1 MIPDEDEYYFTE
13 NGINKGLYMT
23 RTEYWSREDFKDKV
37 EYQLK
42 VVNCDYDDPWDIDD
56 RKNSAIQFVYPK
68 QVSWTGKVISEAHS
82 DVEEF
87 YSRKSQARKR
97 YNELVRII
105 KKMENKK

>member
-1 MIPDEDEYYFTE
+1 MTVQDEDEFYFEE

-23 RTEYWSREDFKDKV
+23 AVEYCEDFKDKV

-56 RKNSAIQFVYPK
+56 RKNSVVQFVYPK
-68 QVSWTGKVISEAHS
+68 QVSWTGKVINEAYP

-87 YSRKSQARKR
+87 YKQKAKARKR

-105 KKMENKK
+105 KKME

>member
-1 MIPDEDEYYFTE
+1 MIQDEDEYYFEE

-23 RTEYWSREDFKDKV
+23 RLLVSSAICEEKY

-56 RKNSAIQFVYPK
+56 RKNSVVQFVYPK
-68 QVSWTGKVISEAHS
+68 QVSWTGKVINEACP

-87 YSRKSQARKR
+87 YTQKVKARKR

-105 KKMENKK
+105 KKMEKK

>member
-23 RTEYWSREDFKDKV
+23 AVDYYEDFKDKV
-37 EYQLK
+37 EYELK

-56 RKNSAIQFVYPK
+56 RENSVVQFVYP
-68 QVSWTGKVISEAHS
+68 QQLSWSGKVESEAQPDTS
-82 DVEEF
+82 EF
-87 YSRKSQARKR
+87 YTQKAKAKKR

-105 KKMENKK
+105 KKMENRK

>member
-23 RTEYWSREDFKDKV
+23 AVDYYEDFKDKV

-105 KKMENKK
+105 KKMENRK

>member
-1 MIPDEDEYYFTE
+1 MTMTTTPDEDEFYFEE

-23 RTEYWSREDFKDKV
+23 RTEYWSREDLKDKV

-42 VVNCDYDDPWDIDD
+42 VVNCDYDDAWDIHD
-56 RKNSAIQFVYPK
+56 RKNSVIQFVYPK
-68 QVSWTGKVISEAHS
+68 QVSWTGKVISEAQP

-97 YNELVRII
+97 FNELKRLVR
-105 KKMENKK
+105 

>member
-42 VVNCDYDDPWDIDD
+42 VVNCDYDDYRDDID
-56 RKNSAIQFVYPK
+56 RKNSVIQFVYPK
-68 QVSWTGKVISEAHS
+68 QVSWSGKVISEAQPDNH
-82 DVEEF
+82 EF
-87 YSRKSQARKR
+87 FTNKSKCRKR

-105 KKMENKK
+105 KKMENRK

>member
-56 RKNSAIQFVYPK
+56 RKNSVVQFVYPK
-68 QVSWTGKVISEAHS
+68 QVSWTGKVINEVCP

-87 YSRKSQARKR
+87 YTQKAKARKR

-105 KKMENKK
+105 KKMENRK